1 MLRRGASLVGLSA
14 LRINDPKTT
23 AQETA
28 PLTDKVVLITGGTSG
43 IGQGTAQY
51 LAQLGAKVFFNG
63 RRANLGNEVA
73 QEIRANGGEAT
84 YYQSDMRVEEQVK
97 AFVDACVKQYG
108 KIDIAFNNAGVT
120 NQQQASLADQPTD
133 DWENVMNTNARG
145 VFLSMKYELLYLLQN
160 EPDGRFGIRG
170 RIINNA
176 SISGHVGFG
185 SISPYST
192 SKYAILGM
200 TKCAAIEYGPQGI
213 QINSISPGGVDTP
226 MRNQTYLTRGMS
238 RDEIPT
244 VPNFQRRVNTVQE
257 MADVVAFLSTSDA
270 SSIFGTDLD
279 LTGGMLTGAYFTQVS
294 S

>member
-1 MLRRGASLVGLSA
+1 MA
-14 LRINDPKTT
+14 K
-23 AQETA
+23 
-28 PLTDKVVLITGGTSG
+28 
-43 IGQGTAQY
+43 GTAQY
-51 LAQLGAKVFFNG
+51 LAQLGAKIFFNG
-63 RRANLGNEVA
+63 RRAKLGNEVA

-84 YYQSDMRVEEQVK
+84 YYQSDVRVEEQVK

-145 VFLSMKYELLYLLQN
+145 VFLSMKYELPYLLQN

-192 SKYAILGM
+192 SKHAIIGM
-200 TKCAAIEYGPQGI
+200 TKCSAIEYGPQGI

-226 MRNQTYLTRGMS
+226 MRNQTYLARGMS

-279 LTGGMLTGAYFTQVS
+279 LTGGMLTGAYFTQAS